1 MTFKKYG
8 TSMNLYSRSFATHD
22 EKMSML
28 SDEGNGL
35 LSVREKVESETLSKI
50 VKFIRS
56 FQVSSKKNSIF
67 FFVGPSGVRNMY
79 KRL

>member
-1 MTFKKYG
+1 MKGMDF
-8 TSMNLYSRSFATHD
+8 
-22 EKMSML
+22 
-28 SDEGNGL
+28 

-56 FQVSSKKNSIF
+56 VQVSSKKNSIF